1 MTTHASVPEPGR
13 TILIADDHPLFR
25 QALKLAVSRA
35 APDAAVIEAGQLCE
49 AIDAVRA
56 TGRLDLI
63 LLDLRMPGSEGFA
76 GVALLHAERPAT
88 PIVVISS
95 ADEAEAAPRARA
107 YGAVGFVSKTADLA
121 TLERAVA
128 RALAGERDA
137 PTAPLPAD
145 DIASRVASLTPT
157 ELKVLL
163 GVLAGRLNKQIA
175 FDLGVSEATV
185 KGHMTAI
192 LRKLGVQNR
201 TQAVLAA
208 RALDISFAD

>member
-1 MTTHASVPEPGR
+1 MTR

-35 APDAAVIEAGQLCE
+35 APDARVLEAGQLGE
-49 AIDAVRA
+49 AIEAARGAD
-56 TGRLDLI
+56 RLDLI
-63 LLDLRMPGSEGFA
+63 LLDLRMPGSDGFA
-76 GVALLHAERPAT
+76 GVALLHAERPDT

-121 TLERAVA
+121 TLEASVA

-137 PTAPLPAD
+137 PAEPLPAD
-145 DIASRVASLTPT
+145 DVSNRVASLTPT

>member
-1 MTTHASVPEPGR
+1 MTAR

-25 QALKLAVSRA
+25 QALKLAVGRA
-35 APDAAVIEAGQLCE
+35 APDATILEAGQLGE
-49 AIDAVRA
+49 AIEAARGA
-56 TGRLDLI
+56 ARLDLV

-76 GVALLHAERPAT
+76 GVALLHAERPDT

-121 TLERAVA
+121 TLENAVA
-128 RALAGERDA
+128 RALAGDRDA
-137 PTAPLPAD
+137 PVAALPAD
-145 DIASRVASLTPT
+145 DISNRVASLTPT

-175 FDLGVSEATV
+175 FNLGVSEATI

-208 RALDISFAD
+208 RALDIRFAD

>member
-1 MTTHASVPEPGR
+1 MTAR

-25 QALKLAVSRA
+25 QALKLAVGRA
-35 APDAAVIEAGQLCE
+35 APDAVILEAGQLGE
-49 AIDAVRA
+49 AIEAARGA
-56 TGRLDLI
+56 ARLDLI

-76 GVALLHAERPAT
+76 GVALLHAERPDT

-121 TLERAVA
+121 TLENAVA
-128 RALAGERDA
+128 RALAGDCDA
-137 PTAPLPAD
+137 PVAALPAD
-145 DIASRVASLTPT
+145 DISNRVASLTPT

-163 GVLAGRLNKQIA
+163 GVLAGRLNNQIA

-208 RALDISFAD
+208 RALDIRFAD

>member
-1 MTTHASVPEPGR
+1 MTAR

-25 QALKLAVSRA
+25 QALKLAVGRA
-35 APDAAVIEAGQLCE
+35 APDATILEAGQRGE
-49 AIDAVRA
+49 AIAAARGA
-56 TGRLDLI
+56 ARLDLI

-76 GVALLHAERPAT
+76 GVALLHAERPDT

-95 ADEAEAAPRARA
+95 ADEADAAPRARA

-121 TLERAVA
+121 TLENAVA
-128 RALAGERDA
+128 RALAGDRDA
-137 PTAPLPAD
+137 PVAALPAD
-145 DIASRVASLTPT
+145 DISNRVASLTPT

-208 RALDISFAD
+208 RALDIRFAD

>member
-1 MTTHASVPEPGR
+1 MTAR

-25 QALKLAVSRA
+25 QALKLAVGRA
-35 APDAAVIEAGQLCE
+35 APDAVILEAGQLGE
-49 AIDAVRA
+49 AIEAARGA
-56 TGRLDLI
+56 ARLDLI

-76 GVALLHAERPAT
+76 GVALLHAERPDT

-121 TLERAVA
+121 TLENAVA
-128 RALAGERDA
+128 RALAGDCDA
-137 PTAPLPAD
+137 PVAALPAD
-145 DIASRVASLTPT
+145 DISNRVASLTPT

-208 RALDISFAD
+208 RALDIRFAD

>member
-1 MTTHASVPEPGR
+1 MTRALPAADGR

-25 QALKLAVSRA
+25 QALKLAVARA
-35 APDAAVIEAGQLCE
+35 APDAVVIEAGQLGE
-49 AIDAVRA
+49 AAAAARGA
-56 TGRLDLI
+56 ARLDLI
-63 LLDLRMPGSEGFA
+63 LLDLRMPGSEGLA
-76 GVALLHAERPAT
+76 GVALLHAERPDT

-95 ADEAEAAPRARA
+95 ADEAATAPRVRA

-121 TLERAVA
+121 TLEAAVA

-137 PTAPLPAD
+137 PGEALPSD
-145 DIASRVASLTPT
+145 DVSKRVASLTPT

-163 GVLAGRLNKQIA
+163 GVIAGRLNKQVA
-175 FDLGVSEATV
+175 FDLGISEGTV

-208 RALDISFAD
+208 RAMDVDFAD

>member
-1 MTTHASVPEPGR
+1 MTAR

-25 QALKLAVSRA
+25 QALKLAVGRA
-35 APDAAVIEAGQLCE
+35 APDAVILEAGQLGE
-49 AIDAVRA
+49 AIEAARGA
-56 TGRLDLI
+56 ARHDLI

-76 GVALLHAERPAT
+76 GGALLHAERPDT

-121 TLERAVA
+121 TLENAVA
-128 RALAGERDA
+128 RALAGDRDA
-137 PTAPLPAD
+137 PVAALPAD
-145 DIASRVASLTPT
+145 DISNRVASLTPT

-208 RALDISFAD
+208 RALDIRFAD